1 MTASIR
7 LQSSLSATALA
18 ECWKLDAGHATTL
31 QPRQPGVLRVTQGRL
46 WATVDGPHAGHT
58 SVLGDHVLQVGD
70 QFTLQPGQRMV
81 VEPLDAGGPV
91 YFVWEPLASGRRT
104 PTPKRSPALQ
114 PGLVA

>member
-1 MTASIR
+1 MTASFS

-31 QPRQPGVLRVTQGRL
+31 QPRQSGVLRVTQGRI

-58 SVLGDHVLQVGD
+58 SVQGDHILQVGE

-81 VEPLDAGGPV
+81 VEPLDAGSPV
-91 YFVWEPLASGRRT
+91 YFVWEPLVQGR
-104 PTPKRSPALQ
+104 PARAPRRGAAWQ
-114 PGLVA
+114 PRWVA